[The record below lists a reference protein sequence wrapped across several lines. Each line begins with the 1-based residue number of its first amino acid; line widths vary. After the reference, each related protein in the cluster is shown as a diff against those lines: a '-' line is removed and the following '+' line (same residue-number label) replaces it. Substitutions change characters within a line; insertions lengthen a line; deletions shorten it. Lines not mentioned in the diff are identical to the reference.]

1 VFRSVHADIV
11 VDMNT
16 SPAPTSRPPHYLYA
30 CTRPGTIHLV
40 DSDNAARW
48 ANPAPLCGTGAGQA
62 PLRLGDETLSGT
74 LATCG
79 RCRRIAG
86 LPRIGH

>member
-1 VFRSVHADIV
+1 
-11 VDMNT
+11 MNT

-30 CTRPGTIHLV
+30 CTLSGTIHLV

-48 ANPAPLCGTGAGQA
+48 ANPAPLCGTRARRT
-62 PLRLGDETLSGT
+62 PLQLSDETLSGK
-74 LATCG
+74 LATCK